1 MKKMIAVRFSLC
13 LCFSVVL
20 LFLKAALAQQSNFR
34 NPLDLPIQLSANFGE
49 LRTDHYHTGWD
60 IRTNGKTGYAVH
72 AAADGYVSRIK
83 VSPFGFGNVLYITHP
98 NGYMTVYGHLDRF
111 NDAIAKYVKQQQYA
125 KQSFEVEL
133 FPDASKFSVK
143 EGDLIAYSGNSGSSE
158 GPHLHFE
165 IRDAGGQSY
174 PLNPKQFLPITDM
187 EPPQFSALYVYDL
200 SGGRNASQE
209 MRYAVTKRDSIYHV
223 INKTT
228 AAGKSK
234 LAAQFDTLLLASA
247 AFGLAVDARD
257 LLNSATNGIYQL
269 ECVLDGSVIYSLRMD
284 RLDFANGRYVNAHL
298 DYAAWRNSKTAVQK
312 LFVMPGDKN
321 TIYSPLVNRGL
332 IALKDTLFHQIRIKA
347 TDDNGNTSSLQ
358 FVVKRI
364 SNAVQ
369 KEAVASSPNHFAF
382 DRANTFNSDS
392 IKLSL
397 PAGVLY
403 EDVDFVY
410 SMDNAAAQKSFSAIH
425 HVHNAF
431 TPLHS
436 FCDLSILPRK
446 IPETLK
452 SKAVIV
458 YRNENGRISSKTTR
472 WDGNF
477 LATRIRDFGDY
488 FVMLDT
494 AKPKITTAIAQNQL
508 ITSNHISF
516 TVSDNLSGIT
526 QYNAFTD
533 NQWTLTEYDAKNNR
547 MQCEIGD
554 SLPIGNHELKLIVK
568 DEVNN
573 EATFILLFRK

>member
-1 MKKMIAVRFSLC
+1 M
-13 LCFSVVL
+13 
-20 LFLKAALAQQSNFR
+20 
-34 NPLDLPIQLSANFGE
+34 
-49 LRTDHYHTGWD
+49 
-60 IRTNGKTGYAVH
+60 
-72 AAADGYVSRIK
+72 
-83 VSPFGFGNVLYITHP
+83 
-98 NGYMTVYGHLDRF
+98 
-111 NDAIAKYVKQQQYA
+111 
-125 KQSFEVEL
+125 
-133 FPDASKFSVK
+133 
-143 EGDLIAYSGNSGSSE
+143 
-158 GPHLHFE
+158 
-165 IRDAGGQSY
+165 
-174 PLNPKQFLPITDM
+174 
-187 EPPQFSALYVYDL
+187 
-200 SGGRNASQE
+200 
-209 MRYAVTKRDSIYHV
+209 
-223 INKTT
+223 
-228 AAGKSK
+228 
-234 LAAQFDTLLLASA
+234 
-247 AFGLAVDARD
+247 
-257 LLNSATNGIYQL
+257 
-269 ECVLDGSVIYSLRMD
+269 
-284 RLDFANGRYVNAHL
+284 
-298 DYAAWRNSKTAVQK
+298 
-312 LFVMPGDKN
+312 
-321 TIYSPLVNRGL
+321 
-332 IALKDTLFHQIRIKA
+332 
-347 TDDNGNTSSLQ
+347 
-358 FVVKRI
+358 
-364 SNAVQ
+364 
-369 KEAVASSPNHFAF
+369 
-382 DRANTFNSDS
+382 
-392 IKLSL
+392 
-397 PAGVLY
+397 LY

-477 LATRIRDFGDY
+477 LTTRIRDFGDY